1 MSKKGVLGFSISC
14 LVPKIF
20 KFLTYYKSSIKRPP
34 PAAQISASPLLSA
47 PLSSRFVLSAPL

>member
-34 PAAQISASPLLSA
+34 RSNKRPAPAQISAPFRA
-47 PLSSRFVLSAPL
+47 VLY